1 MNMAILL
8 CKETLF
14 CFFKRSGLR
23 KIRYINIINRL
34 IRWCLFLLE
43 KSFSFDRIICT
54 RVPLNVA
61 VFVHLKYDI
70 I

>member
-1 MNMAILL
+1 MNMAIFL

-34 IRWCLFLLE
+34 IRCLFLLE
-43 KSFSFDRIICT
+43 KSFSFDRIIYT
-54 RVPLNVA
+54 QVPLNVA
-61 VFVHLKYDI
+61 VFVHLKYDFI
-70 I
+70 